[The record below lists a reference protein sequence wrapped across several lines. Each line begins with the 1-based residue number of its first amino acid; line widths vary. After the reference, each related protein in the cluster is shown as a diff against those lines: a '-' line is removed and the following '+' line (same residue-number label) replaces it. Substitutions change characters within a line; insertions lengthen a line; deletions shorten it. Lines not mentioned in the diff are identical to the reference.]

1 MERQKL
7 KSPGWTCAEGNVK
20 RHNFTLH
27 FSIRSSFFK
36 TAVFSLNG
44 LDWQDCGGPSRGILC
59 VSICVCVCT
68 DVNERF
74 DFMPATLYIGLY
86 VFLFFFFRKV
96 FLIFGFTQ
104 GFTICLVLLTIKMS
118 QTNHLTIPSS
128 SSSSS
133 SPRFPMLS
141 PLSPF
146 RSLPRLCPHQSHL
159 HTISGLSG
167 LAPKHGYRCS
177 RCAQKKWPPV
187 LIPPLDSLKDPLK
200 PPQTL
205 ILTSMDSSTD
215 QQKSP
220 LLGGVCVDT
229 HRTQAA
235 VPNTVQEK
243 EQGNEVKEKKEG
255 ELRVLSVGRWGSL
268 LLFLP
273 STQLTWQMQWKHVV
287 DFTVSSSWKI
297 LHKTVMVKIWFTV
310 WDDDDDN
317 KSTFLQSTRQWS

>member
-1 MERQKL
+1 
-7 KSPGWTCAEGNVK
+7 
-20 RHNFTLH
+20 
-27 FSIRSSFFK
+27 
-36 TAVFSLNG
+36 
-44 LDWQDCGGPSRGILC
+44 
-59 VSICVCVCT
+59 
-68 DVNERF
+68 
-74 DFMPATLYIGLY
+74 
-86 VFLFFFFRKV
+86 
-96 FLIFGFTQ
+96 
-104 GFTICLVLLTIKMS
+104 MS
-118 QTNHLTIPSS
+118 QTNHSIIPSS
-128 SSSSS
+128 SSSPS

-229 HRTQAA
+229 RRTQAA

-268 LLFLP
+268 LLFR
-273 STQLTWQMQWKHVV
+273 TQHTTDMTDAVKTYCI
-287 DFTVSSSWKI
+287 DFTVSSSW
-297 LHKTVMVKIWFTV
+297 W
-310 WDDDDDN
+310 DDDN
-317 KSTFLQSTRQWS
+317 KSTLLQSTRQWSELLLMSQISSCSDSWAEAHHRGNQDLIPGAEELPVWRKTLLIWHQEVQPVSSILISLCPLFTVHCWSVTVPWWSWSN